1 VFGAPLDFRVSF
13 EAFREAIIGDLH
25 DPRWVQWVPI
35 LLVLAMVLAAARISM
50 RISKAARRWCCWG
63 ALR

>member
-1 VFGAPLDFRVSF
+1 MRLQRPIPRRRWSVGTDGTLCSPQVM
-13 EAFREAIIGDLH
+13 EAFDT
-25 DPRWVQWVPI
+25 I